1 MSTESINLVS
11 REDTARALGIC
22 TRHLFRLTATGE
34 LPAVRIGRR
43 VLYDA
48 ATIRAFIERKKGVR
62 HGS

>member
-48 ATIRAFIERKKGVR
+48 ATIRASSRG
-62 HGS
+62 